1 MLRHAP
7 LVEERPVL
15 ARVDDVDLPVVA
27 VQREQAAHVDAQRLD
42 DVVVRQREALDDVAD
57 ARLDGRQ
64 AEVRPQAPVGH
75 DVDAGDLRAAEIER
89 DPVRFAVIEGGEQ
102 SLA

>member
-7 LVEERPVL
+7 FVEERPVP

-27 VQREQAAHVDAQRLD
+27 VQGEQAADVDAQRVG
-42 DVVVRQREALDDVAD
+42 DVVVRQREALDHVAD

-64 AEVRPQAPVGH
+64 AEIRPQAPVGH
-75 DVDAGDLRAAEIER
+75 DVDARDLSAAEVER
-89 DPVRFAVIEGGEQ
+89 HPVRLAVIERGEQ

>member
-1 MLRHAP
+1 M
-7 LVEERPVL
+7 
-15 ARVDDVDLPVVA
+15 A
-27 VQREQAAHVDAQRLD
+27 VQREQASHVHAQGLHHI
-42 DVVVRQREALDDVAD
+42 VVGQREALDDVAD
-57 ARLDGRQ
+57 AGLDGGQ

-89 DPVRFAVIEGGEQ
+89 DPVRFAVIEGDEQ